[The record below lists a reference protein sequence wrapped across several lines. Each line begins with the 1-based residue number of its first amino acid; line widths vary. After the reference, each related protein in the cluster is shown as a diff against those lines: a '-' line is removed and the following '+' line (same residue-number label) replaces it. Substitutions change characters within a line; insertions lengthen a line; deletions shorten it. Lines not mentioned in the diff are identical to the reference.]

1 MDSSLL
7 DFSVHGIL
15 QARILEWAAMPSRG
29 SSQLRDWTLVSHAA
43 SRFFPVWATREEMR
57 VHLSPTNTKSL
68 QDIPVAFS
76 NPLPFFQWIQILG
89 LHLKLVQDISSRAFS
104 RSYLCSP
111 LSPNKAAETE
121 LQSHVSFFL
130 GKKTFL
136 HRLQK
141 RWPCG
146 MFKQLAKLKAVKDA
160 LLKLSTP
167 FERTARRAVF
177 FLL

>member
-1 MDSSLL
+1 MDCSLL
-7 DFSVHGIL
+7 DSCPWKSPGKNTGVRCNALQGIFPAQGL
-15 QARILEWAAMPSRG
+15 NLGLPRCRQILSRLSHQGKDEGTPVSYKHKEFARQT
-29 SSQLRDWTLVSHAA
+29 SS
-43 SRFFPVWATREEMR
+43 FFQPPA
-57 VHLSPTNTKSL
+57 
-68 QDIPVAFS
+68 I
-76 NPLPFFQWIQILG
+76 FFQWIQILG

-130 GKKTFL
+130 RKKTFL

-167 FERTARRAVF
+167 FEHTARRAVF
-177 FLL
+177 SLL